1 MEQSVKIPKTR
12 NGKAT
17 FQLIVDTTIELFYKK
32 GYFQTTI
39 TDITEQ
45 AGIAT
50 GTFYLYFPNKF
61 VLYKYI
67 LMEFQH
73 DIRRQISIQVSSV
86 EGRFEK
92 EKVGIK
98 TFIQYAIDNPHA
110 YNIIWES
117 LYIDK
122 QLFIDYYDGF
132 AKRYERGLKRSITEG
147 EMYDVDTELVSYIL
161 MGVSNFVGLK
171 VLLNLGTDKGSVDE
185 VVDQVMNIIQTGIF
199 KKVD

>member
-1 MEQSVKIPKTR
+1 MEHSIKIPKTR

-17 FQLIVDTTIELFYKK
+17 FNLIIDTTIKLFYEK
-32 GYFQTTI
+32 GYFQTNV
-39 TDITEQ
+39 TDITSE
-45 AGIAT
+45 AGIAA

-73 DIRRQISIQVSSV
+73 DIRRVISIAVSNV
-86 EGRFEK
+86 KGRFEK
-92 EKVGIK
+92 EKIGIK

-122 QLFIDYYDGF
+122 QLFIDYYEGF
-132 AKRYERGLKRSITEG
+132 ARRYEKGLKQSIEEG
-147 EMYDVDTELVSYIL
+147 EMYDVDTELVSYIF
-161 MGVSNFVGLK
+161 MGISNFVGLK
-171 VLLNLGTDKGSVDE
+171 VLLDLGEPKGSVDE
-185 VVDQVMNIIQTGIF
+185 VVDKVMAIVKSGIF
-199 KKVD
+199 K

>member
-1 MEQSVKIPKTR
+1 MEHSIKIPRTR

-17 FQLIVDTTIELFYKK
+17 FNLIIDTTINLFYKK
-32 GYFQTTI
+32 GYFQTNV
-39 TDITEQ
+39 TDITSE
-45 AGIAT
+45 AGIAA

-73 DIRRQISIQVSSV
+73 DIRRVISIAVSNV

-92 EKVGIK
+92 EKIGIK

-122 QLFIDYYDGF
+122 QLFIDYYEGF
-132 AKRYERGLKRSITEG
+132 ARRYEKGLKQSIEEG
-147 EMYDVDTELVSYIL
+147 EMYDVDTELVSYIF
-161 MGVSNFVGLK
+161 MGISNFVGLK
-171 VLLNLGTDKGSVDE
+171 VLLDLGEPKGSVDE
-185 VVDQVMNIIQTGIF
+185 VVDKVMAIVKSGIF
-199 KKVD
+199 K

>member
-1 MEQSVKIPKTR
+1 MEPEIKIPRTR

-17 FQLIVDTTIELFYKK
+17 FQLIIDTTIDLFYKQ
-32 GYFQTTI
+32 GYFNTTI
-39 TDITEQ
+39 TDITQ
-45 AGIAT
+45 KAGIAA
-50 GTFYLYFPNKF
+50 GTFYLYFPNKLS
-61 VLYKYI
+61 LYKYI

-73 DIRRQISIQVSSV
+73 EIRQQIAIKVSAV

-92 EKVGIK
+92 EKAGIK
-98 TFIQYAIDNPHA
+98 TFIRYALQNPHA

-132 AKRYERGLKRSITEG
+132 AKRYERGLKQSIKDG
-147 EMYDVDTELVSYIL
+147 EMHDVNTELVSYIF

-171 VLLNLGTDKGSVDE
+171 ILLNLGNNNDDVDAIVDE
-185 VVDQVMNIIQTGIF
+185 VMDIIRTGIF
-199 KKVD
+199 K